1 MDAKQMGMFISKLR
15 KENNMTQAQLAKE
28 LHVSDKAVSRW
39 ERGLGFPDINTI
51 EPLAEA
57 LNVNILELMQCQ
69 RMPTKDVQVEVATDA
84 VNTTLDIVQQQK
96 KIELRNMV
104 MYSIVGIV
112 GTFCLL
118 IGLAFHSYDS
128 FSLLSRPILS
138 CFIGMIMLLVF
149 LSYLYR
155 KINKSSRKD

>member
-1 MDAKQMGMFISKLR
+1 MDAKQMGMFISELR

-28 LHVSDKAVSRW
+28 LYVSDKAVSRW

-57 LNVNILELMQCQ
+57 LNVNVDI
-69 RMPTKDVQVEVATDA
+69 QVEVATDA

>member
-1 MDAKQMGMFISKLR
+1 M
-15 KENNMTQAQLAKE
+15 AKE
-28 LHVSDKAVSRW
+28 LYVSDKAVSRW

-57 LNVNILELMQCQ
+57 LNVNVLELMRCQ
-69 RMPTKDVQVEVATDA
+69 RMPTKDIQVEVATDA

>member
-1 MDAKQMGMFISKLR
+1 M
-15 KENNMTQAQLAKE
+15 
-28 LHVSDKAVSRW
+28 
-39 ERGLGFPDINTI
+39 GFPDINTI

>member
-1 MDAKQMGMFISKLR
+1 
-15 KENNMTQAQLAKE
+15 MTQAQLAKE
-28 LHVSDKAVSRW
+28 LYVSDKAVSRW

-57 LNVNILELMQCQ
+57 LNVNVLELMRCQ
-69 RMPTKDVQVEVATDA
+69 RMPTKDIQVEVATDA

>member
-1 MDAKQMGMFISKLR
+1 MDAKQMGMFISELR

-28 LHVSDKAVSRW
+28 LYVSDKAVSRW
-39 ERGLGFPDINTI
+39 ERGVGFPDINTI

-57 LNVNILELMQCQ
+57 LNVNVLELMRCQ
-69 RMPTKDVQVEVATDA
+69 RMPTKDIQVEVATDA